1 MNNHT
6 IKFNK
11 NTNTEDFVK
20 NLRKDITKRYLNGE
34 FTAKIDETTEVFE
47 KMKYRLV
54 VSNEYSKDYDKFQ
67 QHLLG
72 KTKSDFSQNELICIL
87 NALRSKI
94 KFINSK
100 NRTLQEV
107 IEEFHFLVEINKIA
121 YTEDREVV

>member
-6 IKFNK
+6 VKFNK

-34 FTAKIDETTEVFE
+34 LTAKINEADEVFE

-67 QHLLG
+67 QYLLG

-100 NRTLQEV
+100 NRTFQEV
-107 IEEFHFLVEINKIA
+107 IEEFHFIVEINKIA
-121 YTEDREVV
+121 DTEDREVV